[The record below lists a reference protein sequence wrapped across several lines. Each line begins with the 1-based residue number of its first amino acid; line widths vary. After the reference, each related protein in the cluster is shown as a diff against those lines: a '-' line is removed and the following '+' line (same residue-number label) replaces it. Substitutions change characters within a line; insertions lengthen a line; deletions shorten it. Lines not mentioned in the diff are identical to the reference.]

1 MVKTG
6 NSFHLRLISKTASR
20 TTFPKKLAAQRM
32 SSSRFKC
39 IAASYAVSLHG
50 LQSEFFK
57 NRSERQCPMGL
68 GSPGPDAAKSCPM
81 GLGSPGPNVK
91 LSCPIGLGSPGP
103 EVVFAAKAE
112 ADRHTKSAGRKRRV
126 TFFTVI
132 SNAQEI
138 ALATSLAPDFP
149 SVKLFYIA
157 NLKIYC
163 KMQSLL

>member
-57 NRSERQCPMGL
+57 NRSERQ
-68 GSPGPDAAKSCPM
+68 CPM